1 MLITASIRQ
10 LMEEAEL
17 LQLAVRV
24 KQVQH
29 MSRDTTTCHHH
40 HNDKRDFKQEV
51 YHNPDNF
58 KRSLLNRVRPSVG
71 GSLNQFTLKQRRV
84 AGDCR

>member
-1 MLITASIRQ
+1 
-10 LMEEAEL
+10 MEEAEL

-40 HNDKRDFKQEV
+40 HNDKHVFKQEV

-58 KRSLLNRVRPSVG
+58 KRSLLNRVRRSGG